1 MVLAVLLIN
10 KVGFSERTFCFQ
22 NTTISFLS
30 TISKTPLKSYKKD
43 NLQNNEK
50 CSITTKNTIL
60 VVVVYTYIYYNIH
73 MNEKQQLYDKRRH
86 KHELQDFMMENY
98 LMHIVI
104 WVHIK
109 TVIKIVL

>member
-1 MVLAVLLIN
+1 MSARFVFKIRRSV
-10 KVGFSERTFCFQ
+10 FF
-22 NTTISFLS
+22 S

-86 KHELQDFMMENY
+86 KHEPARFL
-98 LMHIVI
+98 
-104 WVHIK
+104 
-109 TVIKIVL
+109 